1 MVVDYHFRGMQVAK
15 AVEYHCCGLGN
26 ITKASLLLAC
36 LLYFLFAGFEVA
48 ICQAVR
54 GPCVGDAYMRSNCGW
69 LLLTEQ
75 TPEVQL
81 AKN

>member
-1 MVVDYHFRGMQVAK
+1 MVVDYRSHGMQAAK
-15 AVEYHCCGLGN
+15 AVEYHGCGLAN

-48 ICQAVR
+48 VCQAVR
-54 GPCVGDAYMRSNCGW
+54 GPCGDAYMTSNCGW
-69 LLLTEQ
+69 RLLAEQ
-75 TPEVQL
+75 NPEVQL